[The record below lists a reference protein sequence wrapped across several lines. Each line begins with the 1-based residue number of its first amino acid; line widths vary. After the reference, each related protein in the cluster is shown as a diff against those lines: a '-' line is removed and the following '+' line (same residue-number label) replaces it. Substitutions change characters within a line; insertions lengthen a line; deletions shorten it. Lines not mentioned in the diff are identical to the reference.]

1 MGLND
6 LNIYNNQFSLEYYLN
21 TNLGNSQIIE
31 YAKSNKLNI
40 NYTCFVSTIVDKI
53 HYILTSSIRFVT
65 IEYSETDDQ
74 IIDYRQFNKDNFIM
88 LAIYYQNI
96 CIKISQQY
104 DTFNSLTSKIPNY
117 DILKPLF
124 ISRKTLKGEIA
135 KGNNLDFD
143 IKHNHTTYS
152 SEIISCKNVLKLNH
166 LFLLKNMSNLK
177 TLIFAQDFNHYI
189 NPNLIPQSVIKI
201 DFGYNFNQSLDQNVL
216 PPNLVELRMSNMYNG
231 ALTIDTFTSCCN
243 SLTTLTLYDNVTTP
257 FSTIKYLKYLK
268 HIFLPSINSKL
279 AKKIRK
285 ELPLI
290 NIDYY
295 YLKK

>member
-6 LNIYNNQFSLEYYLN
+6 LNIYNNQFSLENYLN

-40 NYTCFVSTIVDKI
+40 NYTCFVSTIVNKI
-53 HYILTSSIRFVT
+53 HYILTSAIRLVT

-96 CIKISQQY
+96 CVKISQRY
-104 DTFNSLTSKIPNY
+104 DTFNNLTSKIPNY

-124 ISRKTLKGEIA
+124 ISRKTLKGRIA
-135 KGNNLDFD
+135 EGNNVDFD
-143 IKHNHTTYS
+143 IKHHHATYS
-152 SEIISCKNVLKLNH
+152 SKIIVCINVLKLNH
-166 LFLLKNMSNLK
+166 LFLLKNMSNLH
-177 TLIFAQDFNHYI
+177 TLVFAQDFNHYI
-189 NPNLIPQSVIKI
+189 SPNLIPQSVIEI

-216 PPNLVELRMSNMYNG
+216 PPNLLELRMSALYNR

-243 SLTTLTLYDNVTTP
+243 SLTRLTLRDRVIIP
-257 FSTIKYLKYLK
+257 FSTIKFLKYLK
-268 HIFLPSINSKL
+268 YIFLPSINSKL
-279 AKKIRK
+279 AIKIKK

-290 NIDYY
+290 NVYRY
-295 YLKK
+295 